1 MGDDALLV
9 SDLPPLTDEQFARLQ
24 ETGDLVEFIRETRY
38 DRMRLV
44 TPLLS
49 ATSVRSRRPSR
60 PGRDDER
67 GACGAAA
74 PAPPVG
80 IDQTR
85 RS

>member
-44 TPLLS
+44 T
-49 ATSVRSRRPSR
+49 
-60 PGRDDER
+60 
-67 GACGAAA
+67 
-74 PAPPVG
+74 
-80 IDQTR
+80 DQTR

>member
-49 ATSVRSRRPSR
+49 ATSVRS
-60 PGRDDER
+60 
-67 GACGAAA
+67 
-74 PAPPVG
+74 PAPVK
-80 IDQTR
+80 TR
-85 RS
+85 SR